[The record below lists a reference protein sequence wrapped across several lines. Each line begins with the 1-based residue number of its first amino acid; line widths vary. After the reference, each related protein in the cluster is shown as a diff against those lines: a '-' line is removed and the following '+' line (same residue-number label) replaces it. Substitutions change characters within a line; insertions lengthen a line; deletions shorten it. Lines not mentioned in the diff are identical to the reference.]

1 MMDLVKY
8 NDGHIILGQKII
20 LISYV
25 TGVCKFKGQSI
36 VIMLEIGILSW
47 LLNNGAQ

>member
-25 TGVCKFKGQSI
+25 TGYVSSKGS
-36 VIMLEIGILSW
+36 
-47 LLNNGAQ
+47 LL